1 MKFPCKWRKVEVIPI
16 LLRFSHKSTGAAKWQ
31 ETSRKSM
38 LRGDSSS
45 PQSTKMR
52 WVKSWWLPY
61 LSVYSKARF
70 DHITEKING
79 LNQLDKNVRML
90 GRIIISEAQDVSVDS
105 QGRIAVSSELWE
117 RIDAKPGDEICVFNN
132 ADKLEICTKSFYDN
146 LDHDLSNIMGMETQ
160 YYVDGL

>member
-1 MKFPCKWRKVEVIPI
+1 MARDNKKIDAKGRFFIPAKVRERLGDEVFVTNG
-16 LLRFSHKSTGAAKWQ
+16 LDKG
-31 ETSRKSM
+31 
-38 LRGDSSS
+38 
-45 PQSTKMR
+45 
-52 WVKSWWLPY
+52 Y

-117 RIDAKPGDEICVFNN
+117 RIDAKPGDEICVF
-132 ADKLEICTKSFYDN
+132 DVDGKLDICTKAHYDEE
-146 LDHDLSNIMGMETQ
+146 DHDISSIEGLETT
-160 YYVDGL
+160 YFVEGL